1 MGRKA
6 KLKKIKKTLPHRD
19 KPSALLI
26 ESKFPN
32 SLKTTVVFLL
42 LFSLLFTGA
51 ILRLQNLSNVPRR
64 SPDEGVYIHQAGIIA
79 QQGTEGIRRLIREYN
94 ADKKQWI
101 YPPPTRVGYLWTLVA
116 FMKMASKSTVEV
128 GAYLSC
134 FFSIISLMLLAVLG
148 LRFFNRWI
156 TLCALLFMSVSPVAL
171 AIARRTWQDAMLGA
185 VGLLLI
191 WLSCE
196 IIRATNKI
204 KLIIVFILVGSY
216 ATLIKESGMLIYGLC
231 AVWLLFT
238 FLIKEKSFTKAILLV
253 ALGGLGMAM
262 SVVYLA
268 HAAGGLSN
276 ILEVWQHVKEAMPT
290 NRYAIEY
297 QSGPWYQF
305 VGSAWIVSPVN
316 TILFLIGMLGTFFS
330 GSSDS
335 RSPVSA
341 IDKNRDIIFGIIIF
355 IITFMGITV
364 LTPYCQNVRYVSVLF
379 APFYLVGGVG
389 LWHIIIYIRNKLDN
403 FYFSILVAC
412 IVTSVIVSA
421 AMDYQNFIRIFVKK
435 GAMDTSIRTLRE
447 YSN

>member
-1 MGRKA
+1 M
-6 KLKKIKKTLPHRD
+6 
-19 KPSALLI
+19 
-26 ESKFPN
+26 
-32 SLKTTVVFLL
+32 
-42 LFSLLFTGA
+42 
-51 ILRLQNLSNVPRR
+51 QRR
-64 SPDEGVYIHQAGIIA
+64 TPDELVYTRQAGIIT

-94 ADKKQWI
+94 ADEKQWI
-101 YPPPTRVGYLWTLVA
+101 YPPPTRVGYLWTLAV
-116 FMKMASKSTVEV
+116 FMKMVSKNTLEV

-134 FFSIISLMLLAVLG
+134 FFSIISLILLVVLG

-156 TLCALLFMSVSPVAL
+156 TLYALLFMNVSPVAL

-185 VGLLLI
+185 VGLSLI

-204 KLIIVFILVGSY
+204 KWIIVFILIGSY

-231 AVWLLFT
+231 AAWLLFT
-238 FLIKEKSFTKAILLV
+238 FLINEKSFKKAILLMT
-253 ALGGLGMAM
+253 LGGLGIVI
-262 SVVYLA
+262 SVVYLS
-268 HAAGGLSN
+268 HAAGGFSN

-330 GSSDS
+330 RSSDS
-335 RSPVSA
+335 RSPASA
-341 IDKNRDIIFGIIIF
+341 IDKNRNIIFGIIIF
-355 IITFMGITV
+355 IITFMSITV

-389 LWHIIIYIRNKLDN
+389 LWHIMTYIRSKLDN
-403 FYFSILVAC
+403 FYFSIVVAC
-412 IVTSVIVSA
+412 VVVSLIISA
-421 AMDYQNFIRIFVKK
+421 AMDYQNFIKIFVKK
-435 GAMDTSIRTLRE
+435 SAIDTSIRTLRE
-447 YSN
+447 CSN